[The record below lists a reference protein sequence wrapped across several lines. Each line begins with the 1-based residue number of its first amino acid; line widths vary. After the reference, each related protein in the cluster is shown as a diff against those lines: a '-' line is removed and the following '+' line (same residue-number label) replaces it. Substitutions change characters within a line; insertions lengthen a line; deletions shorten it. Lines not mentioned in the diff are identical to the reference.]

1 MSQRG
6 MIKGM
11 GLLQNKVLI
20 SVAVAWLIAQFS
32 KPFLQYLRDREWNW
46 SWFFSAGGMPSTH
59 SAIIVAATTALGM
72 LQGVG
77 SPEFALGVAVS
88 MVILYD
94 AAGVRR
100 QAGEHARVINAIIED
115 LSHGHPLKEENLTEL
130 LGHTPG
136 YVAICVVGGV
146 VVAVV
151 VVTLMGR

>member
-1 MSQRG
+1 

-11 GLLQNKVLI
+11 ALFQNKVLM

-72 LQGVG
+72 LQGVA

-115 LSHGHPLKEENLTEL
+115 LSHGHPLKEENLKEL

-136 YVAICVVGGV
+136 EVAIGVLVGV
-146 VVAVV
+146 VVAVC

>member
-1 MSQRG
+1 
-6 MIKGM
+6 MINPM
-11 GLLQNKVLI
+11 AIFQNTVLI
-20 SVAVAWLIAQFS
+20 AVSIAWLIAQVS
-32 KPFLQYLRDREWNW
+32 KPFLQYLREREWNW

-72 LQGVG
+72 LEGVA
-77 SPEFALGVAVS
+77 SPEFAFGVAVS
-88 MVILYD
+88 MVVLYD

-115 LSHGHPLKEENLTEL
+115 LAHGHPLKEENLKEL

-136 YVAICVVGGV
+136 EVAIGVLVGL

-151 VVTLMGR
+151 VVTMMGR

>member
-1 MSQRG
+1 MING
-6 MIKGM
+6 MA
-11 GLLQNKVLI
+11 LLQNKVLI
-20 SVAVAWLIAQFS
+20 AVAVAWMIAQFS

-59 SAIIVAATTALGM
+59 SALIVAATTALGM
-72 LQGVG
+72 VQGVG
-77 SPEFALGVAVS
+77 SPDFAMGVAIS

-115 LSHGHPLKEENLTEL
+115 LAHGHPLKEENLKEL

-136 YVAICVVGGV
+136 EVAIGVLVGV
-146 VVAVV
+146 VVAVC
-151 VVTLMGR
+151 VVTLMAR

>member
-1 MSQRG
+1 MA
-6 MIKGM
+6 IF
-11 GLLQNKVLI
+11 QNTVLI
-20 SVAVAWLIAQFS
+20 AVSIAWLIAQVS
-32 KPFLQYLRDREWNW
+32 KPFLQYLREREWNW

-72 LQGVG
+72 LQGIAT
-77 SPEFALGVAVS
+77 PEFAFCVAVS
-88 MVILYD
+88 MVVLYD

-115 LSHGHPLKEENLTEL
+115 LAHGHPLKEENLKEL

-136 YVAICVVGGV
+136 EVAIGVLVGL

-151 VVTLMGR
+151 VVTMMGK